1 MHGKDMPLTLSSASY
16 CMLLCSAMLLG
27 RLVPRDDDLPVAFIH
42 AGMEL
47 HGGGG
52 GNPRA
57 ARTRSR
63 RHHRPRANRRRRR
76 STHHHHHRSLTG

>member
-1 MHGKDMPLTLSSASY
+1 MHGKDMPLTLSSVSY

-47 HGGGG
+47 HGGGESTRG
-52 GNPRA
+52 PNPLPPPPPA
-57 ARTRSR
+57 PSQ
-63 RHHRPRANRRRRR
+63 PPPPP
-76 STHHHHHRSLTG
+76 